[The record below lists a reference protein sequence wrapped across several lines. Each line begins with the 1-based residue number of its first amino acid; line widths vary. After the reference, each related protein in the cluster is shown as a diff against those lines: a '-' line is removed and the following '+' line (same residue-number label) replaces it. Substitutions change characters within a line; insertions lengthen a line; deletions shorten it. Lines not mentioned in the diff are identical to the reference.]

1 MSQKKP
7 KPIDLH
13 YEPRDWQRECHA
25 SKTRFTVLA
34 LHRRA
39 GKTELA
45 LMELIDEALRCP
57 RELPL
62 FVYLAPFLKQA
73 KVIAWARLKQ
83 RLQPLIITGA
93 AEVQESELTVKFKH
107 NGATIR
113 ILGAD
118 NPDSMRG
125 VRLDG
130 AVIDEV
136 AQIRPE
142 VWEDIIQP
150 ALSDRKGWALFIG
163 TPAGVNLFS
172 ELFFKAERD
181 ASGTWSAA
189 RYTVFDTDA
198 LDPGEVQRLRGDMP
212 ESSFAREYLCD
223 FSAAG
228 DDQLITLGEADTAS
242 QREYPLGEFSEQ
254 PMVFGVDPA
263 RFGDDRSVI
272 VRRQGFQM
280 FDPLVYQGLDNM
292 EFAARIVSLMEQ
304 YRPHSVFIDSGGGAG
319 VIDRIRQLGRDVIE
333 VPFGGRAT
341 NPARFMN
348 RRAEMWW
355 EMREW
360 IRGAG
365 GIPDN
370 RDLKQELATPL
381 YWYDPQGRIVLEPK
395 AQIKKRLQG
404 GASPDIAEALAL
416 TFAHPV
422 RAETPE
428 EIFGIRTPRSR
439 RKDYD
444 PLERFD
450 REVMGR

>member
-1 MSQKKP
+1 MAKP
-7 KPIDLH
+7 KEVNLH
-13 YEPRDWQRECHA
+13 YQPRAWQRECHA

-45 LMELIDEALRCP
+45 LMELIDEALRCS
-57 RELPL
+57 RDLPM

-73 KVIAWARLKQ
+73 KVIAWSRLKQ
-83 RLQPLIITGA
+83 RLQPLQLTGA
-93 AEVQESELTVKFKH
+93 VDVMESELAVKFKH
-107 NGATIR
+107 NDATIR

-163 TPAGVNLFS
+163 TPSGVNLFS
-172 ELFFKAERD
+172 DLFFKAERD
-181 ASGTWSAA
+181 KTGIWSGR
-189 RYTVFDTDA
+189 RYTVWDTNAIDE
-198 LDPGEVQRLRGDMP
+198 GEVKRLREDMP

-223 FSAAG
+223 FSASG
-228 DDQLITLGEADTAS
+228 DDQLITLGDADEAS
-242 QREYPLGEFSEQ
+242 RREYQDSDVANEAVVL
-254 PMVFGVDPA
+254 GVDPA

-280 FDPLVYQGLDNM
+280 FEPMIFNGLDNM
-292 EFAARIVSLMEQ
+292 EFAARVVNVMEQ

-333 VPFGGRAT
+333 VPFGSRAT
-341 NPARFMN
+341 NPSRYMN

-360 IRGAG
+360 IRSAGA
-365 GIPDN
+365 IPNN
-370 RDLKQELATPL
+370 RDLKQELATPI

-404 GASPDIAEALAL
+404 GASPDIADALAL

-422 RAETPE
+422 RLETPE

-444 PLERFD
+444 PLD
-450 REVMGR
+450 RMSQELRG